1 MLNRISDFLRL
12 RQKRLTVPLKIGT
25 EPVLNLKEGE
35 VAVVTYTSAADKMKV
50 FAAFIREGI
59 ENGDQIEYIYP
70 DEENETVR
78 AKLKEYGIDVEKYEK
93 NGTLIMRSLTEH
105 LMPDGKFDKERAIKE
120 GLDRRA
126 EAQKKGYKHYRD
138 FHDVGD
144 FSFLKGQWQI
154 YFDFWDDPGWG
165 VPSGSGVGILYEPF
179 LIELTAVNV
188 ERMSETMVKEI
199 LRAFGGGKYPTTRL
213 IDLLEYADAF
223 SKRIDVPHQ
232 ELLGRKILMEF
243 DPTCDYEEIVE
254 DFAKEALAN
263 LEPTYI
269 FTSSNSTVHQSLAE
283 QRTIKFFLMSIS
295 ASTPKTMAEN
305 EIVLPAQS
313 TSLIL
318 DSLNKILETHTSANV
333 FLVFDNLSELL
344 MSVGFDSV
352 YKFLIYAMDILFSE
366 KITALF
372 LLNPSAHEPT
382 VVSRIRGLFSNI
394 LIFERNRL
402 SIRKRSLNS

>member
-1 MLNRISDFLRL
+1 M
-12 RQKRLTVPLKIGT
+12 
-25 EPVLNLKEGE
+25 
-35 VAVVTYTSAADKMKV
+35 
-50 FAAFIREGI
+50 
-59 ENGDQIEYIYP
+59 
-70 DEENETVR
+70 
-78 AKLKEYGIDVEKYEK
+78 
-93 NGTLIMRSLTEH
+93 H
-105 LMPDGKFDKERAIKE
+105 DGKFDKERAIRE
-120 GLDRRA
+120 GLEERA
-126 EAQKKGYKHYRD
+126 EAKRRGNKHFRD
-138 FHDVGD
+138 VDDVGD
-144 FSFLKGQWQI
+144 FSFVKGQWRT
-154 YFDFWDDPGWG
+154 YMSLWDDPGWG

-179 LIELTAVNV
+179 LIELTAVNMGS
-188 ERMSETMVKEI
+188 MSETTAQEI
-199 LRAFGGGKYPTTRL
+199 LTAFGGGKYPTTRL

-223 SKRIDVPHQ
+223 SKQIGISHQ
-232 ELLGRKILMEF
+232 GLLGRKILMEF
-243 DPTCDYEEIVE
+243 DPISDYERTVG